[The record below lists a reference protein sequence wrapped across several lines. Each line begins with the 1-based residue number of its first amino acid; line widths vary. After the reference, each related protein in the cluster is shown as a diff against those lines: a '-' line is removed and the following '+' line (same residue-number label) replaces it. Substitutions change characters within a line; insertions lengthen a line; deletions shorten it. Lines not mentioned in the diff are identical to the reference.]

1 MLIADIRGT
10 VDRIIYSLSTHLHDL
25 ISSTHWFVLAME
37 LEATRAKLSGP
48 RVCQRSKLAISGT
61 MIPLMMAETN
71 APSHKTSGMNYAR
84 TIMMKI
90 SGGASASPV

>member
-1 MLIADIRGT
+1 
-10 VDRIIYSLSTHLHDL
+10 
-25 ISSTHWFVLAME
+25 
-37 LEATRAKLSGP
+37 
-48 RVCQRSKLAISGT
+48 

>member
-1 MLIADIRGT
+1 MDKT
-10 VDRIIYSLSTHLHDL
+10 IYLLSAHLHDL
-25 ISSTHWFVLAME
+25 IASAYWRVLAMAPA
-37 LEATRAKLSGP
+37 ATRAKLSGP
-48 RVCQRSKLAISGT
+48 RVCQRSKLAIPGT

>member
-1 MLIADIRGT
+1 M
-10 VDRIIYSLSTHLHDL
+10 DRMIYLLFTHRHDL
-25 ISSTHWFVLAME
+25 ISSTHWFFLAMA
-37 LEATRAKLSGP
+37 LAATRAKLYGP
-48 RVCQRSKLAISGT
+48 RVSQRSKLAIPGT

-90 SGGASASPV
+90 RGGASASPV